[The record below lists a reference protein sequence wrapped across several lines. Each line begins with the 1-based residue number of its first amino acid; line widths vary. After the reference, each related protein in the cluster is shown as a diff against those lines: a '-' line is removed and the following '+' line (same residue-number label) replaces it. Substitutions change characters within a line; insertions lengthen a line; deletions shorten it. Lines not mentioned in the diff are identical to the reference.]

1 MTTYPDIVA
10 LLIAYLDPLTTVRV
24 ASDVPNPRPTEL
36 IQVRRVGGG
45 QLRPVRDKPRV
56 DFTVWAATSPRANE
70 IADLVR
76 HAVHQLAGTMLLG
89 PVVYRVEEVLG
100 PRQLDDPLTG
110 TPRVLQTQ
118 SIDVRADA
126 AIAP

>member
-10 LLIAYLDPLTTVRV
+10 LLVTYLDSLTTVRV

-36 IQVRRVGGG
+36 VQVRRVGGT

-56 DFTVWAATSPRANE
+56 DFTVWAATYPRANE
-70 IADLVR
+70 IADIIR
-76 HAVHQLAGTMLLG
+76 TAVHQLAGTDTLG
-89 PVVYRVEEVLG
+89 PVVYRVEETLG

-110 TPRVLQTQ
+110 TPRVLQTH

-126 AIAP
+126 AIAR

>member
-10 LLIAYLDPLTTVRV
+10 LLVTYLDGQTTVQV
-24 ASDVPNPRPTEL
+24 ASKIPNPRPAEL
-36 IQVRRVGGG
+36 IQVRRVGGT

-56 DFTVWAATSPRANE
+56 DFTVWAATEPRAYE

-76 HAVHQLAGTMLLG
+76 NAVHQLAGTTTLG

-118 SIDVRADA
+118 SIDIRADA
-126 AIAP
+126 AIAR

>member
-10 LLIAYLDPLTTVRV
+10 LLVAYLDPLTTVQV
-24 ASDVPNPRPTEL
+24 ASDVPNPRPPEL
-36 IQVRRVGGG
+36 IQVRRVGGT

-56 DFTVWAATSPRANE
+56 DFTCWAATSPRAHE

-76 HAVHQLAGTMLLG
+76 NAVHQLAGTTTLG

-100 PRQLDDPLTG
+100 PRQLDDPLTR

-118 SIDVRADA
+118 SIEVRADA
-126 AIAP
+126 AIAR